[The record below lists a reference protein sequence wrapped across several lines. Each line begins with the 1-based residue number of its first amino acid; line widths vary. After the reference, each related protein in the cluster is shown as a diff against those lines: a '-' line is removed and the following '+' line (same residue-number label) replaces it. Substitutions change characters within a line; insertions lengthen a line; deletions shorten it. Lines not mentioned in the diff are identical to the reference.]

1 MEPLALSPLISRRRS
16 LRAIDP
22 TRPIPEEVLNR
33 LLEAA
38 RWAPSSSNSQP
49 WRFVVVNEAGALEGA
64 RGALK
69 RGNQSWANRAPLLI
83 VVCSNPADD
92 YSINGQP
99 LYLLDCGMATENLI
113 LQGIDEGLVMH
124 PMAGWD
130 EEPMRAALDI
140 PDPYRVVVVV
150 AVGYPGRLED
160 LAEDLQARETAERA
174 RKPLAEI
181 VHFNRW

>member
-1 MEPLALSPLISRRRS
+1 
-16 LRAIDP
+16 
-22 TRPIPEEVLNR
+22 
-33 LLEAA
+33 
-38 RWAPSSSNSQP
+38 
-49 WRFVVVNEAGALEGA
+49 
-64 RGALK
+64 
-69 RGNQSWANRAPLLI
+69 
-83 VVCSNPADD
+83 
-92 YSINGQP
+92 
-99 LYLLDCGMATENLI
+99 
-113 LQGIDEGLVMH
+113 
-124 PMAGWD
+124 MAGWD